1 MPANRTYKTECLI
14 HNSGYVRSNAGK
26 NIIPETEKEP
36 LWKAFLR
43 KFQDPIIVILLVVW
57 VLSVAISLYE
67 IFGLGRS
74 ASCLVEPAG
83 ILIAIIL
90 ATTIAFILE
99 VNAEKE
105 FRILNKTKD
114 ERLVRVLRWRDAA
127 DAEKGARPTMFQV
140 KKCDVCL
147 GDVVRMESGDEFPAD
162 GILLQAQSLT
172 VDESNYTGEPFTAKT
187 VEKDDS
193 EAESTY
199 PHNFLLRG
207 STVIEGNALYKV
219 TAVGVDTEEGKGAEL
234 LKNETQVETPLNK
247 QLNSLASAIT
257 IASYIV
263 AGLIVAGRMAYL
275 FLDGDPSNNDSFVLV
290 AEHTLK
296 SIMLAVSLIVVSVP
310 EGLPMSVTMSLA
322 LSMRKMLAQKNLVRK
337 LHACETMGAATV
349 ICTDKTGTLTKNKMQ
364 VKEFDCYYDN
374 YELVAQSLCVN
385 STAELALRENSEK
398 PRSFGNPTEGAILYY
413 FARHSDPIFDYEQFR
428 ENAEI
433 ISQKTFTPDTKYM
446 STIALDKLSGKK
458 YFYVKGAPEIVL
470 KMCDA
475 TGDGRSR
482 ESVLDRLTEL
492 QEKGMRTLGFAIAEF
507 SDDGSQM
514 PLLYVGTVGIQDPV
528 RDDVREAILRSRE
541 AGVRVIMV
549 TGDVSVTA
557 REIARESGIMD
568 ADLPE
573 ACITGAEFASM
584 EDKQLKEKVLP
595 SLRILS
601 RARPEDK
608 LRLVSL
614 LQEMG
619 EVVAVTGDG
628 TNDALALNKA
638 QVGLSMG
645 DGTARAKEA
654 SDITIIDNSFAS
666 INNGI
671 LWGRSL
677 YLNIKRFILFQMTIN
692 VCACLVVLL
701 GAFLGLDSPL
711 TVTQMLWVNL
721 IMDTFAAI
729 ALSTLPPD
737 PALMKEAPRNPR
749 SHIVDRRM
757 GKRIIFGG
765 LFFFVFLFGLWQLL
779 WHISV
784 DPSQGVASLLNR
796 ETLGVFFSQAL
807 SFHHAKAHL
816 TPYELGIFFSTFV
829 LMQFWNIFNVR
840 YFRTRSS
847 LIGDL
852 VDMVRHPGRAGEH
865 FSFGFILIAT
875 VILLGQILRVNV
887 AGEFFEVA
895 PLSASDW
902 GWLIALT
909 SPVLLIP
916 DLYRFLRIG
925 VRFGGILHTDMPF

>member
-1 MPANRTYKTECLI
+1 MPRNRTYKADCLV
-14 HNSGYVRSNAGK
+14 HDSEYVRSNAGR
-26 NIIPETEKEP
+26 NIIPEAEKEP
-36 LWKAFLR
+36 LWRAFLR
-43 KFQDPIIVILLVVW
+43 KFQDPIIIILLVVW
-57 VLSVAISLYE
+57 LLSIAISLYE

-74 ASCLVEPAG
+74 ASCLIEPAG

-90 ATTIAFILE
+90 ATTIGFILE

-105 FRILNKTKD
+105 FKILNKTRD
-114 ERLVRVLRWRDAA
+114 ERLVRVLRWRNEEDARS
-127 DAEKGARPTMFQV
+127 GRRPTMFQI
-140 KKCDVCL
+140 KKCDVCK
-147 GDVVRMESGDEFPAD
+147 GDVVQVESGDEFPAD

-187 VEKDDS
+187 VDKDPDI
-193 EAESTY
+193 AESTY

-219 TAVGVDTEEGKGAEL
+219 TAVGVDTEEGKGAEI
-234 LKNETQVETPLNK
+234 LKNEPTVETPLNK

-257 IASYIV
+257 IASYII
-263 AGLIVAGRMAYL
+263 AGLIVVGRMAYL
-275 FLDGDPSNNDSFVLV
+275 FLDGDPSNNDGFVPI

-364 VKEFDCYYDN
+364 VREFDCYYDN

-385 STAELALRENSEK
+385 STAELALRQDSDK
-398 PRSFGNPTEGAILYY
+398 PRTFGNPTEGAILYY
-413 FARHSDPIFDYEQFR
+413 FARHSEPKIDYEYYR
-428 ENAEI
+428 ENATVI
-433 ISQKTFTPDTKYM
+433 RQKAFTAETKYM
-446 STIALDKLSGKK
+446 STIATDDRSGKQ
-458 YFYVKGAPEIVL
+458 YLYVKGAPEIVL
-470 KMCDA
+470 NMCDA
-475 TGDGRSR
+475 VGDGRSR
-482 ESVLDRLTEL
+482 EAVLTRLNEL

-507 SDDGSQM
+507 SPDGTKS

-528 RDDVREAILRSRE
+528 RDDVREAILTSRE

-549 TGDVSVTA
+549 TGDVAVTA
-557 REIARESGIMD
+557 REIGIESGIID
-568 ADLPE
+568 GDGPE
-573 ACITGAEFASM
+573 VCMTGAEFANA
-584 EDKQLKEKVLP
+584 DDNYLKEKVLP
-595 SLRILS
+595 SLEILS

-628 TNDALALNKA
+628 TNDALALKKA

-645 DGTARAKEA
+645 DGTSRAKEA

-677 YLNIKRFILFQMTIN
+677 YLNIKRFILFQMTVN

-737 PALMKEAPRNPR
+737 PSLMKEAPRNPG
-749 SHIVDRRM
+749 SHIVDRKM
-757 GKRIIFGG
+757 GRIILFGG
-765 LFFFVFLFGLWQLL
+765 LCFFLFLSGLWQLL
-779 WHISV
+779 WHTSV
-784 DPSQGVASLLNR
+784 DPAQGVASLFNK

-807 SFHHAKAHL
+807 NFHHDKAHL
-816 TPYELGIFFSTFV
+816 SPYELGLFFSTFV
-829 LMQFWNIFNVR
+829 LLQFWNIFNVR

-847 LIGDL
+847 FLRDL
-852 VDMVRHPGRAGEH
+852 ADMIVHPRRAGEH
-865 FSFGFILIAT
+865 FSFGFVLIAV
-875 VILLGQILRVNV
+875 VILLGQILIVNV

-895 PLSASDW
+895 PLSAADW
-902 GWLIALT
+902 KWLILLT
-909 SPVLLIP
+909 SSVLLVP
-916 DLYRFLRIG
+916 DLFRL
-925 VRFGGILHTDMPF
+925 VRYSK

>member
-1 MPANRTYKTECLI
+1 MQNLMPANHILKTDYLI
-14 HNSGYVRSNAGK
+14 HDSEFVRSNAGR
-26 NIIPETEKEP
+26 NIIPEVEKEP
-36 LWKAFLR
+36 LWKAFLC

-74 ASCLVEPAG
+74 ASCLIEPAG

-105 FRILNKTKD
+105 FKILNKAKD
-114 ERLVRVLRWRDAA
+114 ERLVRVLRWKNEMDARS
-127 DAEKGARPTMFQV
+127 GRRPTIFQI
-140 KKCDVCL
+140 KKCDVCK

-172 VDESNYTGEPFTAKT
+172 VDESNYTGEPFTLKT
-187 VEKDDS
+187 VDADS
-193 EAESTY
+193 ATSESTY

-207 STVIEGNALYKV
+207 STVIEGNATYKV
-219 TAVGVDTEEGKGAEL
+219 TAVGVDTEEGKGAEI
-234 LKNETQVETPLNK
+234 LKNEPTVETPLNR
-247 QLNSLASAIT
+247 QLNQLASAIT

-263 AGLIVAGRMAYL
+263 AALIVVGRMAYL
-275 FLDGDPSNNDSFVLV
+275 FLDGDPSNNDGFVTI

-349 ICTDKTGTLTKNKMQ
+349 ICSDKTGTLTKNKMQ
-364 VKEFDCYYDN
+364 VREFDCYYDN

-385 STAELALRENSEK
+385 STAELALREDGEK
-398 PRSFGNPTEGAILYY
+398 PRTVGNPTEGAILYY
-413 FARHSDPIFDYEQFR
+413 FARHSEPRIDYEYYR
-428 ENAEI
+428 DNATI
-433 ISQKTFTPDTKYM
+433 ISQKAFTPETKYM
-446 STIALDKLSGKK
+446 STMAVDEVSGKK
-458 YFYVKGAPEIVL
+458 YLYVKGAPEIVL
-470 KMCDA
+470 AMCEKV
-475 TGDGRSR
+475 GDGRSK
-482 ESVLDRLTEL
+482 EAVLSRLNEL
-492 QEKGMRTLGFAIAEF
+492 QEKGMRTLGFAIAEIMP
-507 SDDGSQM
+507 DESQT

-528 RDDVREAILRSRE
+528 RDDVRDAIVRNRE

-549 TGDVSVTA
+549 TGDVAITA
-557 REIARESGIMD
+557 REIGREAGIVD
-568 ADLPE
+568 GDGEE
-573 ACITGAEFASM
+573 AMMSGAEFAKA
-584 EDKQLKEKVLP
+584 DDQYLKEKVLP
-595 SLRILS
+595 TLKILS

-628 TNDALALNKA
+628 TNDALALKKA

-645 DGTARAKEA
+645 DGTSRAKEA

-677 YLNIKRFILFQMTIN
+677 YMNIKRFILFQMTVN

-737 PALMKEAPRNPR
+737 PSLMKEAPRNPR
-749 SHIVDRRM
+749 SHIVDRGM
-757 GKRIIFGG
+757 GRRILFGG
-765 LFFFVFLFGLWQLL
+765 LFFFLVLAGLWQLL
-779 WHISV
+779 WHTSV
-784 DPSQGVASLLNR
+784 DPSQGVTSLLSKEN
-796 ETLGVFFSQAL
+796 LSLFFSGAL
-807 SFHHAKAHL
+807 NFHHDKAHL
-816 TPYELGIFFSTFV
+816 SPYELGLFFSTFV

-840 YFRTRSS
+840 YFHTGSS
-847 LIGDL
+847 FLGDIADMLI
-852 VDMVRHPGRAGEH
+852 HPKRAGEH
-865 FSFGFILIAT
+865 FSFGFALIAA
-875 VILLGQILRVNV
+875 VILLGQILIVNV

-895 PLSASDW
+895 PLPASDW
-902 GWLIALT
+902 GWLLLLT
-909 SPVLLIP
+909 SLVLIVP
-916 DLYRFLRIG
+916 DLYRL
-925 VRFGGILHTDMPF
+925 VRNLLFP